1 MYRDY
6 IDAILA
12 CYNQKRATNEVSQ
25 NMIEPTPAQ
34 LKDECIIVCNQQ
46 FEQRDISILKTFF
59 GGGSDKKTIL
69 KAIEDFP
76 TDKFKPLVN
85 FLKNKTK
92 DPERKT
98 VELLAWLINFQPR
111 PFELGRKYEA
121 GACAAVTEKRF
132 IENLKDNKDDQTFTG
147 KDNTQET
154 GQDAQPSAIPVTTTS
169 SKSALNLKRIAL
181 PLIPLIFISTGIYWF
196 GSQNSTNNPMTLSL
210 KESESCMYWTGEQYE
225 QISCSQKKGD
235 TLIIALDPERLNR
248 LKRITQTDTIS
259 YNSRGFVWYVKIN
272 GELEYY
278 TSDGF
283 HPVHQQLRLRPIT
296 DYIIRKYIKREVN

>member
-12 CYNQKRATNEVSQ
+12 LYNKKRETNDVSQ

-34 LKDECIIVCNQQ
+34 LKDECFIICNER
-46 FEQRDISILKTFF
+46 FEQRDISILKIFF
-59 GGGSDKKTIL
+59 GEGTDKKTAL
-69 KAIEDFP
+69 KAIEDYP

-92 DPERKT
+92 DPEKKT
-98 VELLAWLINFQPR
+98 VELLAWLIDFKPR
-111 PFELGRKYEA
+111 PFELGRKYVVNLCEA
-121 GACAAVTEKRF
+121 ITDQKDVEDLKEDKEVELIIENESTKDTEQAIRAAVNSVADSSTKR
-132 IENLKDNKDDQTFTG
+132 N
-147 KDNTQET
+147 
-154 GQDAQPSAIPVTTTS
+154 
-169 SKSALNLKRIAL
+169 LNLKKMIGPVIL
-181 PLIPLIFISTGIYWF
+181 LVLISGSIYWF
-196 GSQNSTNNPMTLSL
+196 SNTQDNSNSPMSLSL
-210 KESESCMYWTGEQYE
+210 NESCMYWTGEQYE
-225 QISCSQKKGD
+225 QISCGQKRGD
-235 TLIIALDPERLNR
+235 TLIIALDTEKLKR

-278 TSDGF
+278 TSDGQ

-296 DYIIRKYIKREVN
+296 DYIIRKYIKGETN